1 MPEKT
6 GAIAT
11 YCITSL
17 AELERELDASLRE
30 WNDIVHTD
38 PLASVFQGPGWC
50 MNWYRSYTRTI
61 RRSLL
66 QSAMATD

>member
-17 AELERELDASLRE
+17 AELER
-30 WNDIVHTD
+30 
-38 PLASVFQGPGWC
+38 
-50 MNWYRSYTRTI
+50 NWI
-61 RRSLL
+61 RLF
-66 QSAMATD
+66 ANGMT